1 MGPVVST
8 CFRVRYG
15 ETDQMGFVF
24 NAHYLT
30 WFEMGRTEYCRAL
43 SRPYA
48 LWEKEGLFLPVVE
61 ASIRYKSPLRY
72 DDKVRLK
79 TSVREVTPYS
89 ITFAYKVIREEDSRV
104 AAEGSTKHAFCDRS
118 GKLVR
123 EPEPFY
129 RWLLKQLEQTMEEV
143 VPCERKT
150 DIARE

>member
-15 ETDQMGFVF
+15 ETDQMGVVF
-24 NAHYLT
+24 NAHYLS

-43 SRPYA
+43 SRPYT

-61 ASIRYKSPLRY
+61 ASIRYKNPLRY
-72 DDKVRLK
+72 DDRVRLK
-79 TSVREVTPYS
+79 TSIREVAPCS
-89 ITFAYKVIREEDSRV
+89 ITFVYKVIREEDSRV

-123 EPEPFY
+123 KPEPFY
-129 RWLLKQLEQTMEEV
+129 RWLLEQLEQRKEEV
-143 VPCERKT
+143 VPRERKT
-150 DIARE
+150 DFARE